1 MKVLKWLN
9 ENLEEFIMVILLISM
24 TIIMG
29 AQICSRYIFSYSLTW
44 SEEITRYLFIWSAF
58 ISLSYCTR
66 KCISIKIEQVLEAL
80 SKRKKAGV
88 KLINHTIELIFF
100 CYLLPYAVLFLKASV
115 ESGQLSPACRMPMS
129 IIQAAPLVGFVLV
142 IIRIFQRWL
151 IELNTV
157 RKG

>member
-1 MKVLKWLN
+1 
-9 ENLEEFIMVILLISM
+9 MVILLISM

-29 AQICSRYIFSYSLTW
+29 AQICARYIFKYSLTW
-44 SEEITRYLFIWSAF
+44 SEEITRYLFIWTAF

-66 KCISIKIEQVLEAL
+66 KCISIKIEQVLEAF
-80 SKRKKAGV
+80 SKRKKAGI

-100 CYLLPYAVLFLKASV
+100 CYLLPYSVLFLRASV

-129 IIQAAPLVGFVLV
+129 IIQSAPLVGFILV